1 MGVDVTGAVAAVKG
15 FLRAALEQGDGEAAK
30 GFLSKESLATTTFE
44 LPEEMKGA
52 KYEVGAPEETAEGLF
67 VPVTI
72 SDAATGRSQTLPFA
86 PVLEEGAWKL
96 DMGRM
101 MARLMGGAMQQ
112 MVEQVGSAMGAA
124 MEGVGAAIGGAM
136 EAAFGGGGEG
146 VGGGPAGETAAED
159 LEKLKK
165 RVEEINSELS
175 GRNNIEVRVEVD
187 AGSLLRGEDKE
198 ANGRLVRKII
208 DVVLRNFV
216 YAVTDANR
224 DIPLVGR
231 VKVIRLEGVREAR
244 ERVVV
249 SEGARIIYRL
259 SVREDGGFY
268 DGQELATILTGVAAG
283 MAETAPPGDVAEK
296 ASYRPTGEG
305 AKIVRDYKEFVLP
318 GVTKRIAEM
327 VGHEVALEVEW
338 ESFAGTEEDARA
350 LWLWGFN
357 RVCGAMGLLVTAAE
371 VRAAI
376 AEAIQS
382 VRIRPIPHKEMKA
395 IEMNGKEMLVYI
407 SPDDGEA
414 GAFYEGEMAER
425 LSGRL
430 KLRTRPM
437 IAELERYAKSWE
449 KNLEELFGIRIQ
461 YAFDWDGFTCKE
473 DEGKNAFALTRLR
486 ENGIEW
492 MAQALASL
500 AEKNPN
506 FKQQVPLRVRWI
518 YLEFAPEP
526 ELKGIRGEQ
535 TTLALKLFLHEG
547 YAGYLTLKELEKAL
561 PKIVAEMPDIGG
573 EAGPEPDEG
582 ERRELEEMG
591 RLEDEMEGEEEDEDK
606 DEDEDDGE
614 GIVVP
619 EGVDPNDRT
628 PQPYQPEPVEENVS
642 AEVRRQL
649 EAVLP
654 AYAQQCTMIL
664 GKGVTFGIEWE
675 SLTGGVEA
683 MGMLLN
689 AGLTPMLGGLAIL
702 LNDAK
707 RKQQAQEAISR
718 VVLRQAAG
726 ASEHGFTLRN
736 GILTYAVLV
745 SPAMPT
751 MEPQLAATL
760 LGTVLDTQGLAN
772 RVGAKTR
779 KAAKP
784 AKKKPKPST
793 KGDKKKPKKKK

>member
-1 MGVDVTGAVAAVKG
+1 MGVDAKEAVAAVKG
-15 FLRAALEQGDGEAAK
+15 FLRAALELGDGEAAK

-44 LPEEMKGA
+44 LPAELKGA
-52 KYEVGAPEETAEGLF
+52 KYEVGLPEETAEGLF
-67 VPVTI
+67 VPVTLT
-72 SDAATGRSQTLPFA
+72 DGATGMSQTLPFA

-101 MARLMGGAMQQ
+101 MERLMGGAMQQ

-136 EAAFGGGGEG
+136 EMAFGGS
-146 VGGGPAGETAAED
+146 GGGTEGAPAGETGAED

-175 GRNNIEVRVEVD
+175 DRNNVEVRVEMD
-187 AGSLLRGEDKE
+187 AGSLLRGEGKE
-198 ANGRLVRKII
+198 AVNAGPVRKIME
-208 DVVLRNFV
+208 DVLRNFV
-216 YAVTDANR
+216 YAVTEANR
-224 DIPLVGR
+224 AIPLEGR
-231 VKVIRLEGVREAR
+231 VKVIRLEGVRESR
-244 ERVVV
+244 ERVVL

-259 SVREDGGFY
+259 SVKEAGGEGGFY
-268 DGQELATILTGVAAG
+268 DGQELSTILTGVAAG
-283 MAETAPPGDVAEK
+283 MAETAPPGEVQGK
-296 ASYRPTGEG
+296 ASYRPSGEG

-327 VGHEVALEVEW
+327 VGHDVDLQVEW
-338 ESFAGTEEDARA
+338 ESFEGTEEYARA

-357 RVCGAMGLLVTAAE
+357 RVCGAIGLLVTAEE

-376 AEAIQS
+376 AEAVES
-382 VRIRPIPHKEMKA
+382 VRILSIPQKEMKA

-414 GAFYEGEMAER
+414 GAFYEGEIAEK

-461 YAFDWDGFTCKE
+461 YAFDWDGFTCNE

-492 MAQALASL
+492 MAQVLASL

-518 YLEFAPEP
+518 YLEFAPRAEM
-526 ELKGIRGEQ
+526 KGVRGEQ

-547 YAGYLTLKELEKAL
+547 YSGYLTLKELEKAL
-561 PKIVAEMPDIGG
+561 PKIVADMPDIAG
-573 EAGPEPDEG
+573 EASPQPEEG
-582 ERRELEEMG
+582 
-591 RLEDEMEGEEEDEDK
+591 EMEGEEKEAET
-606 DEDEDDGE
+606 E
-614 GIVVP
+614 VP
-619 EGVDPNDRT
+619 EGVDPNDRA
-628 PQPYQPEPVEENVS
+628 PQPYQPEPVEENVP
-642 AEVRRQL
+642 AEVRKQF
-649 EAVLP
+649 EQVLP
-654 AYAQQCTMIL
+654 VYAQQCAMIL
-664 GKGVTFGIEWE
+664 GKAVTFGIEWE

-689 AGLTPMLGGLAIL
+689 AGLTPVIGGLAIL
-702 LNDAK
+702 LSDAK

-718 VVLRQAAG
+718 VVLRQTMAG
-726 ASEHGFTLRN
+726 SEHGFTLKD
-736 GILTYAVLV
+736 GTLTYAVMV

-751 MEPQLAATL
+751 MDPQLAATL
-760 LGTVLDTQGLAN
+760 LGTVLDTQTRAR

-784 AKKKPKPST
+784 AKKKAKPPAKT
-793 KGDKKKPKKKK
+793 PAKGDKKKPKKKK